1 MRTRLRTLA
10 ILLLTAGLLTLF
22 FRGVDGAE
30 VWREMRRARLSL
42 VGAAVLATVAVY
54 LLRALRWQY
63 LLQPLGHARFG
74 VAFRTTVIGFAAS
87 TLLPARAGEVIR
99 PWLLARREGFS
110 PTAAFAT
117 IVLERLLDLLTVALL
132 FGVFL
137 LASPPSETGDPRLF
151 RAVRV
156 GALGAAAL
164 SAAALVA
171 MFALARDPVR
181 LGEAAARWGGRL
193 PGRAGALL
201 ARLVQRFAEGV
212 HVVRRPRALA
222 IALALSLPLWM
233 AIAAGIWLTSLAFDV
248 TLPFSGSFLVM
259 SLLVVGVAVPTPGA
273 VGGFHAAY
281 RVAATQFYGA
291 SDERAVGAGLVLHA
305 VSFVPVTVAGM
316 AFMAQEGLTLAG
328 LRRAVGGAG

>member
-10 ILLLTAGLLTLF
+10 ILLLTAGLLALF
-22 FRGVDGAE
+22 LRGVDGAE
-30 VWREMRRARLSL
+30 VWREMRQARLSL
-42 VGAAVLATVAVY
+42 IAAAVLATAVVY
-54 LLRALRWQY
+54 VLRALRWQY
-63 LLQPLGHARFG
+63 LLQPLGPTRFG

-99 PWLLARREGFS
+99 PWLLARREGLS

-132 FGVFL
+132 FGVFVL
-137 LASPPSETGDPRLF
+137 LAPEPRAADPRIF

-156 GALGAAAL
+156 GALGAALL
-164 SAAALVA
+164 STAVLLLVFWLAA
-171 MFALARDPVR
+171 DPAR
-181 LGEAAARWGGRL
+181 LGRLAGRWGARL
-193 PGRAGALL
+193 PGRAGTVL
-201 ARLVQRFAEGV
+201 ARLVERFAEGL
-212 HVVRRPRALA
+212 HVVRRPRELA
-222 IALALSLPLWM
+222 VALALSLPLWM

-328 LRRAVGGAG
+328 LRRAGDAV

>member
-10 ILLLTAGLLTLF
+10 ILLLTAGLLALF
-22 FRGVDGAE
+22 LRGVDAAE
-30 VWREMRRARLSL
+30 VWREMRQARLSL
-42 VGAAVLATVAVY
+42 IAAAVLATAVVY
-54 LLRALRWQY
+54 VLRALRWQY
-63 LLQPLGHARFG
+63 LLQPLGPTRFG

-99 PWLLARREGFS
+99 PWLLARREGLS

-132 FGVFL
+132 FGVFVL
-137 LASPPSETGDPRLF
+137 LAPEPRAADPRIF

-156 GALGAAAL
+156 GALGAALL
-164 SAAALVA
+164 STAVLLLVFWLAA
-171 MFALARDPVR
+171 DPAR
-181 LGEAAARWGGRL
+181 LGRLAGRWGARL
-193 PGRAGALL
+193 PGRAGTVL
-201 ARLVQRFAEGV
+201 ARLVERFAEGL
-212 HVVRRPRALA
+212 HVVRRPRELA
-222 IALALSLPLWM
+222 VALALSLPLWM

-328 LRRAVGGAG
+328 LRRAGDAV